1 MVKKLFKILLEIHNY
16 LFSQRKQKYIFFLIL
31 GLFSVILESFGYL
44 SIVPLITVLINP
56 GYLETSFILSE
67 IKQIIQSDTDYDFI
81 MKYGL
86 ICISLFIFGSIF
98 SFIQISL
105 QVKFVNSIILNT
117 RNKLL
122 ENYLNKNLSFHKN
135 NNSTHLI
142 SKLFTQIDEMG
153 QTVIFGFFDFINS
166 IFLVLIFL
174 GILSLADWKLTISA
188 LCFLVIFYFL
198 IELNLKKKVKSIAS
212 ILYESNLKAL
222 SYASETIKLFK
233 EISLELQK
241 NFFLNRFDSEIKKI
255 YKARNFVRIIPRLSK
270 FLIETVGIG
279 SIIILILYVYSK
291 EKNVN
296 LFLETIILFSLS
308 VYKIFPNLNKCF
320 QININLKSGSKQL
333 FNILND
339 FKNDQSIK
347 KDRIKDFFFKNT
359 IKFENISF
367 FYKDKKIINEI
378 NLNIKK
384 NSTILIY
391 GKSGSGKSTICDLI
405 SGHLKPSNGS
415 IIVDGIKREL
425 HLIRNLKKYVGY
437 VGQEPLIL
445 NENFYKN
452 ISLEDSYEKNKIED
466 IGKIARLDEF
476 ITNKKNKYDEIISE
490 NGKNLSGGQKQRISI
505 ARALYLDPEILIIDE
520 GTSNIDTVTEK
531 EIYELIYKN
540 FKLKTKIIITHH
552 LNEFIKYDYCYK
564 IEHGKIIH
572 HGEKAI

>member
-1 MVKKLFKILLEIHNY
+1 MFKILFEIHTY
-16 LFSQRKQKYIFFLIL
+16 LFSQRKFKYIFFLFL
-31 GLFSVILESFGYL
+31 GLVSVIFESFGYL

-56 GYLETSFILSE
+56 GYLETSFILNE
-67 IKQIIQSDTDYDFI
+67 INQIIQSNSDYDFI

-86 ICISLFIFGSIF
+86 ICIFLFIFGSIF

-105 QVKFVNSIILNT
+105 QVRFVNSIILNT

-122 ENYLNKNLSFHKN
+122 ENYLNKDLSFHKN

-153 QTVIFGFFDFINS
+153 QTVMFGFFDFINS
-166 IFLVLIFL
+166 TFLVLIFL
-174 GILSLADWKLTISA
+174 GMLSLADWKLTISA
-188 LCFLVIFYFL
+188 LFFLAFFYFL
-198 IELNLKKKVKSIAS
+198 IELNLKKKIKSIAS
-212 ILYESNLKAL
+212 ILYNSNLKAL
-222 SYASETIKLFK
+222 SFASETLKLFK
-233 EISLELQK
+233 EISLELQRK
-241 NFFLNRFDSEIKKI
+241 FFLERFNQEIKKI
-255 YKARNFVRIIPRLSK
+255 YKARNFVRIVPRFSR
-270 FLIETVGIG
+270 FLIETLGIG
-279 SIIILILYVYSK
+279 SIIILILFVYSK
-291 EKNVN
+291 EKNVD

-333 FNILND
+333 LNILDDLENNHS
-339 FKNDQSIK
+339 FKNNQIK
-347 KDRIKDFFFKNT
+347 GIFFKNS
-359 IKFENISF
+359 IEFKNISF
-367 FYKDKKIINEI
+367 FYGDKKIIDEVC
-378 NLNIKK
+378 LNIKK
-384 NSTILIY
+384 NSTVLIY

-405 SGHLKPSNGS
+405 SGHLKPTKGCILVDS
-415 IIVDGIKREL
+415 IENEL
-425 HLIRNLKKYVGY
+425 HSIKNLQEYIGY

-452 ISLEDSYEKNKIED
+452 ISLQDNYEKNKIEA

-476 ITNKKNKYDEIISE
+476 INSKTNKYNEIISE

-520 GTSNIDTVTEK
+520 GTSNIDLLTEK

-564 IEHGKIIH
+564 IEKGRIAY